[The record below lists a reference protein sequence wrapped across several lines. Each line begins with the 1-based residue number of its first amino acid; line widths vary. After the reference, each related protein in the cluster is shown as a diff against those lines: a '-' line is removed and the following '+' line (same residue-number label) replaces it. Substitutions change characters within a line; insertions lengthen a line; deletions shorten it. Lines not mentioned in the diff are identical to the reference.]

1 MKQPEWNDCVAAI
14 VVYNN
19 EDIDDDDSD
28 GDDDEEW
35 WLNDCDVCC
44 GVGGLREFQVEVF
57 ILFFNKNKKK

>member
-1 MKQPEWNDCVAAI
+1 M
-14 VVYNN
+14 VYNN